1 MGSAAMQLRPLG
13 LSGLAVTPL
22 GLGLAALGRPG
33 YITLDHAADL
43 NHNTSV
49 EAMQAHAH
57 AVLDA
62 AWAAGIRYFDAARSY
77 GKAEQFLGTWLGRRN
92 IPPEAVTVGS
102 KWGYT
107 YTANWQV
114 EARQHEVKEHTL
126 PVLNRQWGETREN
139 LGRHVRLYQ
148 IHSATLD
155 SGVLENIPVLQQ
167 LWVLKQREA
176 VKIGLT
182 LSGPEQAATLRRAAA
197 LTVGGARLFD
207 TVQVTYNVLEPSTGP
222 LLEEVH
228 AAGMGVIVKEALANG
243 RLTPRNADN
252 PDFRRAYA
260 VLQAQAQ
267 RLHTTVDALAL
278 AAVLARPFVDVVLSG
293 AARADHLN
301 SNLGALR
308 VAWDEEAEAALA
320 ALAEPPEQYWATRA
334 ALEWN

>member
-1 MGSAAMQLRPLG
+1 MGNGSLSLRPLG
-13 LSGLAVTPL
+13 HSGLAVTPL

-43 NHNTSV
+43 RHDYSV
-49 EAMQAHAH
+49 ETMQARAH

-77 GKAEQFLGTWLGRRN
+77 GKAEQFLGTWLHRRN

-114 EARQHEVKEHTL
+114 EAKNHEIKDHSL
-126 PVLNRQWGETREN
+126 PVLKRQWEETRAN

-148 IHSATLD
+148 VHSATLD

-167 LWVLKQREA
+167 LWTLKHHER
-176 VKIGLT
+176 VRIGLT

-252 PDFRRAYA
+252 PDFARAYA
-260 VLQAQAQ
+260 VLQAQAE
-267 RLHTTVDALAL
+267 RLRTTVDALAL
-278 AAVLARPFVDVVLSG
+278 AAVLACPFVDVVLSG
-293 AARADHLN
+293 AARQDHLT

-308 VAWDEEAEAALA
+308 VAWDEEADSALA
-320 ALAEPPEQYWATRA
+320 ALAEPPDQYWATRS
-334 ALEWN
+334 ALDWN